1 MTEKDYMEQLTELTR
16 LLFKLSEVKNIF
28 SKSQVELPIPDD
40 PKKAL
45 VRFFEVFF
53 LFINIIVQIS

>member
-1 MTEKDYMEQLTELTR
+1 MEQLTELTR

-45 VRFFEVFF
+45 IRFFEVFF
-53 LFINIIVQIS
+53 YSLI